1 MFDEFQGWCIL
12 KGDESLQRA
21 VKKQP
26 VKRVD
31 RYQLHTLDSAIK
43 KTTQRRVAVDIGAHY
58 GVMSYTLS
66 KLFDEVHAF
75 EIDPDVHAC
84 LQQNIKNFSMT
95 NVIAHPFGL
104 GDKKQQVGLKK
115 KASKT
120 FSTHVDLT
128 ASENLV
134 PIRTLDSF
142 GLKNVD
148 LIKIDAE
155 GFEPFIIQGGLNTI
169 KKYKPVILYEDKG
182 HSQRY
187 ENSYGILDS
196 TVVFNYELQYLNDK
210 KNKLLKVK
218 NDNSK

>member
-1 MFDEFQGWCIL
+1 MNFNYFQGWCIL

-21 VKKQP
+21 VKKQAI
-26 VKRVD
+26 KQVD

-43 KTTQRRVAVDIGAHY
+43 KTTQRRVAVDVGAHY

-75 EIDPDVHAC
+75 EIDPDVYAC

-104 GDKKQQVGLKK
+104 GDTEQRVGLKK
-115 KASKT
+115 KAGKS

-128 ASENLV
+128 ATENLV
-134 PIRTLDSF
+134 PVTTLDSF
-142 GLKNVD
+142 GLDNVD

-155 GFEPFIIQGGLNTI
+155 GFESFVVQGGLNTI
-169 KKYKPVILYEDKG
+169 AKTCPVILYESKG
-182 HSQRY
+182 HENRY
-187 ENSYGILDS
+187 KCEQDFIIKILD
-196 TVVFNYELQYLNDK
+196 TLGYKELYLLDI
-210 KNKLLKVK
+210 KNKLV
-218 NDNSK
+218 SVH